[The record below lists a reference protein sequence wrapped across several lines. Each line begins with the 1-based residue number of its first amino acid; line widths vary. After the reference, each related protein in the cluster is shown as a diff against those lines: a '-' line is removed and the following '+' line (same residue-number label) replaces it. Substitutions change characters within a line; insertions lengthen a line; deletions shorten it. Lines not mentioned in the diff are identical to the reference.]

1 MLGVKLN
8 ILSAK
13 IYFLKIKI
21 RILEKTPFF
30 RRKKREQLFIT
41 HFTLLSAISTFQE
54 ACFKRLFGTYAKSI
68 LFETHNGALL
78 STPMDT
84 EINRRLGHFG
94 QYDLDKINFLSK
106 IIKVNYTLY
115 FLGVH
120 IGTLLVP
127 LSRYANKVL
136 GFEANPDTFEFLKY
150 NLCLNNV
157 SNAAVFNFGV
167 YDKQGTSLFYKNKA
181 NTGGSK
187 IKPHNDQFIY
197 NYDQPTETIVKTI
210 CLDEFVSFNRL
221 PLPDVMIVDIEG
233 AEYAA
238 LKMAGQCL
246 SNCKYLYVEFVP
258 HHLSNVANI
267 DVNEF
272 LSVITPYFNKMI
284 IVNSSNHEFSGED
297 INKVLA
303 DLYAK
308 GVCVDLLFFNL

>member
-1 MLGVKLN
+1 MLGLKLN

-13 IYFLKIKI
+13 IYILKVKIKI
-21 RILEKTPFF
+21 IEKIPFF
-30 RRKKREQLFIT
+30 KRKKEQQLFVN
-41 HFTLLSAISTFQE
+41 HFTLLSYISTFQE
-54 ACFKRLFGTYAKSI
+54 SCLKRLFGTYVKGV

-78 STPMDT
+78 SSPMDT
-84 EINRRLGHFG
+84 EINRSLGHYG
-94 QYDLDKINFLSK
+94 QYDLDKIHYLNK
-106 IIKVNYTLY
+106 IIKEDYIVY

-127 LSRYANKVL
+127 LSKRANKVI
-136 GFEANPDTFEFLKY
+136 GFEANPDTFEYLKY

-157 SNAAVFNFGV
+157 SNAIVYNYGV

-187 IKPHNDQFIY
+187 IKPHSDQFIY
-197 NYDQPTETIVKTI
+197 NYDQPTETTVKTI
-210 CLDEFVSFNRL
+210 CLDDFVSLSRL
-221 PLPDVMIVDIEG
+221 PHPDVMIVDIEG

-272 LSVITPYFNKMI
+272 LSVIVPYFNKMV
-284 IVNSSNHEFSGED
+284 IVNSPNHEFSDED
-297 INKVLA
+297 IYKVLA
-303 DLYAK
+303 NLYAR